1 MKHILFLFLIASTSF
16 AVPLPH
22 TLGGIAPGENMQ
34 AYYGKLGQP
43 STSMANQD
51 FNILNWGTG
60 LMVKVDKADIV
71 LEVVITRKGAQQEL
85 GFDVEDTIKT
95 AIEKLGEAN
104 TVTEK
109 KTEYS
114 WNDIQSGTELFIAVD
129 GDQKISKIS
138 LHQIR

>member
-1 MKHILFLFLIASTSF
+1 MKHILFLIIFAGSLL

-60 LMVKVDKADIV
+60 LMVKVDKTDIV
-71 LEVVITRKGAQQEL
+71 LEVLITRKGAQQEL
-85 GFDVEDTIKT
+85 GFDVEDNLSF
-95 AIEKLGEAN
+95 AVEKLGEAT

-114 WNDIQSGTELFIAVD
+114 WNDVQSGTELFVAVD
-129 GDQKISKIS
+129 GDQNISKIS
-138 LHQIR
+138 LQKKK